1 MNLQW
6 ALITLTILAWWSHAN
21 AGRLARPDCER
32 FVFHPHCRGTQA
44 KKRVITDPTAINS
57 NIKDS
62 NAERLCICKYLTK
75 SGKRDLLA
83 ITKLLETML
92 ANGVD
97 VNMLYD
103 AYSNM
108 GLLSNKDGNDNLRS
122 THRTNQL
129 SRNSDNVDYNKPDI
143 DLDY

>member
-1 MNLQW
+1 
-6 ALITLTILAWWSHAN
+6 
-21 AGRLARPDCER
+21 
-32 FVFHPHCRGTQA
+32 
-44 KKRVITDPTAINS
+44 
-57 NIKDS
+57 
-62 NAERLCICKYLTK
+62 
-75 SGKRDLLA
+75 
-83 ITKLLETML
+83 
-92 ANGVD
+92 
-97 VNMLYD
+97 MLYD